1 MLIGMPNHVLVKGEI
16 PRGVSVLVISMEAL
30 KAFCEIIR
38 IVLALLCYWQAY
50 RNKIDDIGN
59 MLLFASLGV
68 LLLK

>member
-1 MLIGMPNHVLVKGEI
+1 MNILEI
-16 PRGVSVLVISMEAL
+16 SIEHL
-30 KAFCEIIR
+30 KLFSDIIR

-59 MLLFASLGV
+59 MLLFVSLGV

>member
-1 MLIGMPNHVLVKGEI
+1 M
-16 PRGVSVLVISMEAL
+16 VISMEAL
-30 KAFCEIIR
+30 KLFSDIIR

-68 LLLK
+68 LVLK

>member
-1 MLIGMPNHVLVKGEI
+1 M

-30 KAFCEIIR
+30 KLFSDIIR
-38 IVLALLCYWQAY
+38 IVLVLLCYWQAY

-59 MLLFASLGV
+59 MLLFVSLGV